1 MAAKFPTA
9 PDNDRL
15 KVVAKEVEN
24 DAIGSIAQSIS
35 ASGTANVSFATDGYR
50 NINLYGGID
59 VGQSINTGSGSGIY
73 VYVEN
78 SPDNT
83 NWYYYKELYINSGMN
98 YENNIANIEVVIAP
112 YMRVV
117 VKNDDSSSYQVN
129 VYVHGIKSRD

>member
-1 MAAKFPTA
+1 MC
-9 PDNDRL
+9 
-15 KVVAKEVEN
+15 
-24 DAIGSIAQSIS
+24 
-35 ASGTANVSFATDGYR
+35 GY
-50 NINLYGGID
+50 
-59 VGQSINTGSGSGIY
+59 GIY

-78 SPDNT
+78 SPDNI